1 MSDMRKILKS
11 FDAIQKKT
19 LNEAFVVECPPDMPT
34 METGGDLSINITG
47 DAASMSQILRALAG
61 IQGGRMSMGT
71 AMQDDP
77 RIPGRDDV
85 EGDQDL
91 NQGIIGTTLGGA
103 LGAGL
108 GLATGAGPM
117 GTTLG
122 ALSGAAAGDSLTDR
136 DEDDPRIPGRDDVE
150 GDTDLQAGVLGNIGT
165 TAGQTVKHG
174 AVGAGLGAA
183 LGGAAGMALGGP
195 AGAIQGAKLGGLG
208 GAALGGAA
216 GRGAATAKMTKQEL
230 QAGSKDNPRIPGRDD
245 VEGDMDL
252 QQDIGALATGA
263 LDALKGFGAQ
273 AGDAI
278 ASGALSAGDA
288 AASTG
293 LGQRAIDAMGQASDW
308 AAGKGAEYGS
318 RIGQALGGAIGGAKD
333 GVIGAGVG
341 AGLGGLKGSEI
352 GATVGKVAPAAA
364 ATGAGLAVGSK
375 ALGGTGDKKARNR
388 PAENS
393 PSEEYMSSKEMMA
406 GGNDIHAPKHPK
418 DIRIKDASAYDKDAV
433 EEWENEP
440 SEEYSDH
447 DMMLNKLSGG
457 INGKKKMYKA
467 AQRGDNA
474 MAVEAANISPTYI
487 QHLKLKYGDKP
498 SLSPREQREVVKN
511 ILDRLNFRNIETLMS
526 ANIPHVSQMAKIYLR
541 NKTPGGMVKY
551 SEATLEMKSRLE
563 AKLAEKKNAKPDF
576 LDMDKDGNKKEPMK
590 KAIDDKKKKGPV
602 KETSKELTDI
612 KKILSRLL

>member
-11 FDAIQKKT
+11 FDAVQRKT

-71 AMQDDP
+71 SMHDDP
-77 RIPGRDDV
+77 SNPGRDDV

-117 GTTLG
+117 ATTLG

-150 GDTDLQAGVLGNIGT
+150 GDVDLQQGVLGNIGT

-174 AVGAGLGAA
+174 AVGAGIGAA

-245 VEGDMDL
+245 VEGDTDL
-252 QQDIGALATGA
+252 QQDISGLATTA
-263 LDALKGFGAQ
+263 LDALKGFGTQAADAVAQ
-273 AGDAI
+273 GSQAAGDAI
-278 ASGALSAGDA
+278 ATGAKAAGDA

-308 AAGKGAEYGS
+308 AADKGASIGS
-318 RIGQALGGAIGGAKD
+318 KIGSALGGAYGGATD
-333 GVIGAGVG
+333 GITGAGIG
-341 AGLGGLKGSEI
+341 AGLGGYKGAEI
-352 GATVGKVAPAAA
+352 GAKIGKIAPAAA
-364 ATGAGLAVGSK
+364 AAGAGLAVGSK
-375 ALGGTGDKKARNR
+375 ALGGTGDKKLRQSA
-388 PAENS
+388 AEME
-393 PSEEYMSSKEMMA
+393 SEY
-406 GGNDIHAPKHPK
+406 
-418 DIRIKDASAYDKDAV
+418 DASTEPNEKYWDHKLMTKD
-433 EEWENEP
+433 
-440 SEEYSDH
+440 
-447 DMMLNKLSGG
+447 LSGG
-457 INGKKKMYKA
+457 INRQKKMHKPA
-467 AQRGDNA
+467 AKGDNP
-474 MAVEAANISPTYI
+474 MAV
-487 QHLKLKYGDKP
+487 
-498 SLSPREQREVVKN
+498 
-511 ILDRLNFRNIETLMS
+511 
-526 ANIPHVSQMAKIYLR
+526 
-541 NKTPGGMVKY
+541 
-551 SEATLEMKSRLE
+551 EMKSRLE

-590 KAIDDKKKKGPV
+590 KALKDKGGAPKKGKVPPQFAK
-602 KETSKELTDI
+602 KESVEEASQDLDRMKQL
-612 KKILSRLL
+612 LGRLL